1 MAAKLDAERGIDYLP
16 GPHPVWRIRTRK
28 QASEFWREQYG
39 WMHGGGGD
47 GGGGGDDGGGGG
59 ATIS

>member
-28 QASEFWREQYG
+28 QAAAFWREQYG
-39 WMHGGGGD
+39 WMMQGE
-47 GGGGGDDGGGGG
+47 GGGGGDDSGGADGG